1 MTIEKIINVSV
12 KLSAHRQTATVEWTS
27 GRPGALGYLFWAQGY
42 PDDDTLVYNQVVV
55 GPLFVPQ
62 NRFTAQVTGLDP
74 RLPYSFYVETV
85 RIDGELIVDGL
96 TGLPV
101 VDNDGNPT
109 FTSDATTVVAEMPD
123 SQYLLNPIA
132 PSGVVPISGGFPLA
146 GPIQLGCDRAIN
158 LAQGTIPDVGD
169 AIDDWYQP
177 MTFEKVG
184 KLVSSGT
191 AFQAVET
198 TVQIPFRGLMVPEQ
212 GWQLTLKPVAQRT
225 WKFWKCFSDTALP
238 LFTDDIILWHG
249 VQTRVTEVFDYS
261 LFGSYQYEVAQD
273 WTTRGPL
280 DATSTVAE

>member
-42 PDDDTLVYNQVVV
+42 PDDDTLVYNQVVI

-62 NRFTAQVTGLDP
+62 NRFIAQVTGLDP
-74 RLPYSFYVETV
+74 TLPYSFYVETV
-85 RIDGELIVDGL
+85 RIDGELVIDGL

-101 VDNDGNPT
+101 TDNDGDPT

-158 LAQGTIPDVGD
+158 LTQGTVPNMFD
-169 AIDDWYQP
+169 AFDDWMQNIIV
-177 MTFEKVG
+177 EKVG

-198 TVQIPFRGLMVPEQ
+198 TVRIPFRGLMVPEQ

-225 WKFWKCFSDTALP
+225 WKYYKLYAEAQLP
-238 LFTDDIILWHG
+238 LFTDDVILWQG
-249 VQTRVTEVFDYS
+249 GQYRVTS
-261 LFGSYQYEVAQD
+261 LTDWSLYGYFEYELAQD